1 MIWSFIAAFLT
12 GIFASLGV
20 GGGMILIIYLTVFG
34 GFDQLS
40 AQGINLIY
48 FIPIALLA
56 VIIHSKNGLIRW
68 KIILPSILTGAVF
81 AAAGTFAARY
91 IGSPWLKKIFAVFIL
106 LIGVKELFSKSGED
120 KKSAAQKSTAD
131 IPHSH
136 PPTDGTR

>member
-1 MIWSFIAAFLT
+1 MIWSFTAAFLT

-34 GFDQLS
+34 GFDQIS

-68 KIILPSILTGAVF
+68 RVILPSILTGAVF
-81 AAAGTFAARY
+81 AAAGTFAAGY

-106 LIGVKELFSKSGED
+106 VIGIKELFSKTE

-136 PPTDGTR
+136 PPTDGAR